1 MIDTSSSYR
10 FGRLFSLVA
19 AWMFLA
25 GFLWFFTT
33 PAFAGGTATP
43 LRIAAQA
50 RCHESTFHL
59 VHAEI
64 TVNDTQTGSSK
75 VTPFVLK
82 LPKKTPSITL
92 TAAGSVT
99 LANGEHCS
107 FHHWRVRFAGA
118 TRIVTSNLLTV
129 DILHTHL
136 SITAVYYRCDDPS
149 AFPECRRSGGA
160 NVFSTAALALEQL
173 ADNFSALIDDRNVY
187 EYQVQL
193 FDPQGRLVL
202 ETSGRASELRIP
214 LGESTRR
221 LANGVYLY
229 AVTAK
234 AVNGLVLGYHLGKVF
249 LLR

>member
-1 MIDTSSSYR
+1 MIYTPSSYR

-19 AWMFLA
+19 AWMLLA

-33 PAFAGGTATP
+33 PVFAGGTATP

-59 VHAEI
+59 IHAEI

-75 VTPFVLK
+75 VTPFTLK
-82 LPKKTPSITL
+82 LPKKSSNITL
-92 TAAGSVT
+92 TAEGSVT
-99 LANGEHCS
+99 LANNKHCS
-107 FHHWRVRFAGA
+107 FHHWRVRFAGV
-118 TRIVTSNLLTV
+118 TRIVTGNPLTV

-136 SITAVYYRCDDPS
+136 SITAVYYHCDDPS
-149 AFPECRRSGGA
+149 AFPECRRSGSA
-160 NVFSTAALALEQL
+160 DTFATPALALEQL
-173 ADNFSALIDDRNVY
+173 ADNFLALTDDRNVY
-187 EYQVQL
+187 EYEVQL

-202 ETSGRASELRIP
+202 ETSSLASELKIP

-234 AVNGLVLGYHLGKVF
+234 AATGLVLGHHLGKFF